1 MQRRINAP
9 STILALLLF
18 AITLSFGYVNNAFKM
33 AESVEITNTAIDS
46 VKNIVKIPNMDQL
59 TCLATNIYHEAA
71 NEPFLGQVAVA
82 RVVMNRITHGFAS
95 NPCRVIYQSAIV
107 DNIDSE
113 ESKKLCQFSWVCEG
127 KSKPHES
134 NPKYILAKEIAH
146 KVLTEDAWSDII
158 PSNVLFF
165 HNTSVKPSWPYNPVL
180 SIGNHIFY
188 SKNKK
193 SQK

>member
-1 MQRRINAP
+1 MTAP
-9 STILALLLF
+9 TKLLAVLLF
-18 AITLSFGYVNNAFKM
+18 ATVFLAAYINNAFK
-33 AESVEITNTAIDS
+33 STDS
-46 VKNIVKIPNMDQL
+46 VVSDVADTVSVAINLPNIEHL
-59 TCLATNIYHEAA
+59 TCMATNIYHEAA

-82 RVVMNRITHGFAS
+82 RVVMNRITHGYGS

-107 DNIDSE
+107 DSSDSD
-113 ESKKLCQFSWVCEG
+113 ESKKLCQFSWVCQG
-127 KSKPHES
+127 KSKPNEN
-134 NPKYILAKEIAH
+134 NPQYKLAKEIAH

-165 HNTSVKPSWPYNPVL
+165 HNTSVKPSWPYNPVM

>member
-1 MQRRINAP
+1 LIKNSINDVVV
-9 STILALLLF
+9 
-18 AITLSFGYVNNAFKM
+18 IT
-33 AESVEITNTAIDS
+33 
-46 VKNIVKIPNMDQL
+46 KIPNIEHL

-71 NEPFLGQVAVA
+71 NEPFLGQIAVA

-95 NPCRVIYQSAIV
+95 NPCKVIYQSATV
-107 DNIDSE
+107 NSIDSE
-113 ESKKLCQFSWVCEG
+113 ESKKQCQFSWVCEG
-127 KSKPHES
+127 KSKPHDS

-165 HNTSVKPSWPYNPVL
+165 HNTSVKPNWHYSQVL
-180 SIGNHIFY
+180 TIGNHIFY